1 MDMGLNVLMSL
12 NGVLPMSAMF
22 KPAMPETGFVF
33 SRVKMGVT
41 ITCHEI
47 NRLYVLRHNGLM
59 IHATADDCR
68 NDEVAREAAFY
79 TAWNAVT
86 GFEPMSVIRRLSN
99 GRFRKVGMTF
109 LPAGSRVERIKAG
122 WHSVGIKFAN

>member
-1 MDMGLNVLMSL
+1 
-12 NGVLPMSAMF
+12 MSAMF
-22 KPAMPETGFVF
+22 QPAKSPESGFVF

-47 NRLYVLRHNGLM
+47 NRLFILRHNGLM

-68 NDEVAREAAFY
+68 NDEVSRDAAFF

-86 GFEPMSVIRRLSN
+86 GFEPMSVVRRLSN

-109 LPAGSRVERIKAG
+109 IPAGGKVAAIKAG
-122 WHSVGIKFAN
+122 WHSVAVRVEN

>member
-1 MDMGLNVLMSL
+1 
-12 NGVLPMSAMF
+12 MSAMF

-47 NRLYVLRHNGLM
+47 NRLYVLRHNGRM

-99 GRFRKVGMTF
+99 GRYKRVGMTF

-122 WHSVGIKFAN
+122 WHSVSVKFAN

>member
-1 MDMGLNVLMSL
+1 MADMINLDDLT
-12 NGVLPMSAMF
+12 AF
-22 KPAMPETGFVF
+22 QTAMPETGFVF

-109 LPAGSRVERIKAG
+109 LPAGSRCIRIKAG